1 MIHDV
6 VRRLGYLALGTRLKR
21 LGERMQADTQR
32 ILDEHGLAIP
42 TAQLPFLAA
51 IDLLG
56 ASTIGDLADAVGV
69 SQPGATR
76 ALAQL
81 ADGDF
86 VAITTAS
93 DDQRRKLVA
102 LAPRGAHLVAVAKRE
117 VWPLIETA
125 VRELCKA
132 ASGPLLDQLAA
143 IEDGLA
149 AQPLD
154 RRAATVRTRKL
165 PGARRPRATAEN
177 AR

>member
-6 VRRLGYLALGTRLKR
+6 VRRLGYLALGTRLRR

-42 TAQLPFLAA
+42 TAQFPFLAA
-51 IDLLG
+51 IDQLG

-76 ALAQL
+76 TLAQL
-81 ADGDF
+81 ADGGF

-102 LAPRGAHLVAVAKRE
+102 LAPKGAHLVAVAKRE

-125 VRELCKA
+125 VRELCKGA
-132 ASGPLLDQLAA
+132 GPLLDQLAA
-143 IEDGLA
+143 IEDGLV

-154 RRAATVRTRKL
+154 RRAAAVRARKR
-165 PGARRPRATAEN
+165 PGARRSRAAAETA
-177 AR
+177 R